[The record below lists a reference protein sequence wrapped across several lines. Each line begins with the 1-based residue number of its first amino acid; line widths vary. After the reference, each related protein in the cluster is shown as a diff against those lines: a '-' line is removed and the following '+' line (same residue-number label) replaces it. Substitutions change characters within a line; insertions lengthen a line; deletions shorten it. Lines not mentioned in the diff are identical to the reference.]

1 MSSDKISLNVKTIQ
15 KYLITKL
22 YLVNCNP
29 ENIKVVKMIKGYKE
43 GSHIQILIPNWYMA
57 IATLYVHILL
67 RCWLDK
73 IHLTLKAKT
82 NKPKSLS
89 AQKAKAKGTKPKLS
103 HSAQK
108 AKKARKPKFISH
120 KRPSWNSFPKRRPPL
135 LPRNIP
141 PKRRSLKLSGGL
153 LRGRK
158 RGKAATF
165 VRRKLLLFL
174 LEKGDEWN

>member
-1 MSSDKISLNVKTIQ
+1 MCQMSSDIISLNVKTIQ

-29 ENIKVVKMIKGYKE
+29 ENIKVVKMIKRYKE

-57 IATLYVHILL
+57 IATLYIHILL
-67 RCWLDK
+67 QCWLDK

-89 AQKAKAKGTKPKLS
+89 AQKAKATKPKLSHFPQKAKAAKPKLS

-153 LRGRK
+153 LKGKRK
-158 RGKAATF
+158 G
-165 VRRKLLLFL
+165 
-174 LEKGDEWN
+174 